1 MFYWIYAYP
10 SLYIGA
16 LFAVVSV
23 AVTVLSILVVRRFF
37 HPWIHTDERANDM
50 VGFALS
56 SFSVLYGLLVGL
68 LAVAAYQNFSS
79 VSDIVTKECRERWGA
94 VSRFARL
101 SAAAQRAVTR

>member
-16 LFAVVSV
+16 LFAV

-56 SFSVLYGLLVGL
+56 SFACFMV
-68 LAVAAYQNFSS
+68 
-79 VSDIVTKECRERWGA
+79 C
-94 VSRFARL
+94 
-101 SAAAQRAVTR
+101 